1 MVVPCHIRPANG
13 YFAAAAKPCIN
24 GVSCLNYGC
33 TYKHPTSRIAD
44 CPLGSACEDD
54 NCVQLHPLNVHGMG
68 AVAAG
73 FEVGQKVQA
82 RYLPSS
88 TKWADATIHHM
99 RGSAITLQFVGF
111 DDACEVPLQ
120 RVRHFRNAGANYP
133 PTPISPC
140 PRTAPPTKPPSPSSL
155 SNLEQLECLKRAAV
169 AQEDFLVAEQIKQ
182 RIAKVKKITELQ
194 NQKQA
199 AVGEEDFILAMQLKQ
214 RIEEL
219 EKNDALESSVEGQP
233 SVIEVK

>member
-1 MVVPCHIRPANG
+1 MAHVRSTNR
-13 YFAAAAKPCIN
+13 YFAATAKPCIN
-24 GVSCLNYGC
+24 GVSCLKYGC

-44 CPLGSACEDD
+44 CPLGSACEDG

-88 TKWADATIHHM
+88 TKWANATIHHM

-111 DDACEVPLQ
+111 ADACEVPLQ
-120 RVRHFRNAGANYP
+120 RVRHFRNAANYP
-133 PTPISPC
+133 HTPRSPC
-140 PRTAPPTKPPSPSSL
+140 PRSAPPTPSSL
-155 SNLEQLECLKRAAV
+155 SDLEQLECLKRAAV
-169 AQEDFLVAEQIKQ
+169 AQEDFIVAEQIKQ
-182 RIAKVKKITELQ
+182 RILKVKKITELQ

-199 AVGEEDFILAMQLKQ
+199 AVGEEDFMLAMQLKQ
-214 RIEEL
+214 QIEEL
-219 EKNDALESSVEGQP
+219 EKNDALESWVKGHP